1 MGNYSGTYN
10 IGMFTRRHDH
20 EVEGKL
26 AELKNIILR
35 YYSTSV
41 PYRMYDVLVDLYNC
55 EDDLK
60 QHAQVE
66 DNILVPLISELE
78 SRLRK

>member
-1 MGNYSGTYN
+1 
-10 IGMFTRRHDH
+10 MFTRRHDH

-41 PYRMYDVLVDLYNC
+41 PYKMYDVLVDLYNC